1 MSYFVSLDQFEHL
14 LALVL
19 IAIHTWQHHLEHLF
33 NLIAIL
39 LKLLYMCISCIHSM
53 FWGGVALLWANLDKC
68 MCQQGGESYT
78 QKERH
83 AFIWE
88 RLHLLRGSC
97 IWVALKLLLLDV
109 LSPFASSWGL
119 AVFYLVVSSLCP
131 CLWGPSFCQVLLTS
145 NDPVLAF
152 SGFWSF
158 RWVLPSSFSISSF
171 AQVVRVRMLTM
182 HSSRGRLRTQ
192 GREVPLWYV
201 LWWVIVNVIHE

>member
-1 MSYFVSLDQFEHL
+1 MCYLQWWTPSYNCLKLIKNAEMPYFVSLDQFEHL

-97 IWVALKLLLLDV
+97 ICVAFARCVEPLPLLE
-109 LSPFASSWGL
+109 G
-119 AVFYLVVSSLCP
+119 LVVFWLFKLC
-131 CLWGPSFCQVLLTS
+131 
-145 NDPVLAF
+145 
-152 SGFWSF
+152 
-158 RWVLPSSFSISSF
+158 
-171 AQVVRVRMLTM
+171 
-182 HSSRGRLRTQ
+182 
-192 GREVPLWYV
+192 
-201 LWWVIVNVIHE
+201 